1 MSAFFAHD
9 HTITLSQ
16 QKAIFYNNLMKQLL
30 GSVVL
35 QLIVGALLKAF
46 APASWGIENYLS
58 WTTYTV
64 IGLFL
69 MVGLQIHLKKFMHD
83 LKLCL
88 LLVLVTTMIPMIMFY
103 YMGIGFDLSVLSAL
117 TVSVVL
123 VTTGTGVTI
132 QTLSNLGMLH
142 TRVGQFL
149 TLVSALDDIPATIFM
164 AYLLFSNKSAMAV
177 GEGGFNFYY
186 LAGAVV
192 VFSLAYLF
200 KKQKWPLTIFFLIF
214 AVLAAKMLE
223 SYHVSAVMGGLFSGF
238 FLSLVFGKVVDTTEA
253 PMEKLLKPL
262 LPFYMIFIGMK
273 LSPEIFLNARAMLI
287 AVSFIIVGVLSK
299 WLCTYILMR
308 KREDLKPKVISWGMV
323 PRGIPGFAFA
333 TAAVAGGLISQEIF
347 TILVLVV
354 SVSTWIGLLGLEVA
368 LRQR

>member
-1 MSAFFAHD
+1 
-9 HTITLSQ
+9 
-16 QKAIFYNNLMKQLL
+16 MKQLL

-35 QLIVGALLKAF
+35 QLIVGALLKAV
-46 APASWGIENYLS
+46 APASWGIESYLS

-69 MVGLQIHLKKFMHD
+69 MVGLQIHLKKFVND
-83 LKLCL
+83 LKLCMV
-88 LLVLVTTMIPMIMFY
+88 LVLVTTLIPMVMFY
-103 YMGIGFDLSVLSAL
+103 YMGIGFDLSVLSSL
-117 TVSVVL
+117 TISVVL

-164 AYLLFSNKSAMAV
+164 AYLLFQNKAAMAAS
-177 GEGGFNFYY
+177 ESSFNFYY
-186 LAGAVV
+186 LAGAVI
-192 VFSLAYLF
+192 VFGLAFLF
-200 KKQKWPLTIFFLIF
+200 KKQKWPLTILFLVF
-214 AVLAAKMLE
+214 AVFTAKILE
-223 SYHVSAVMGGLFSGF
+223 GYHVSAVMGGLFSGF
-238 FLSLVFGKVVDTTEA
+238 FLSLVFGETVDSTEV
-253 PMEKLLKPL
+253 PMEKLLKPV

-273 LSPEIFLNARAMLI
+273 LSPEIFLNPRALWI
-287 AVSFIIVGVLSK
+287 AISFIIVGVLSK
-299 WLCTYILMR
+299 WVCTYFLMR

-354 SVSTWIGLLGLEVA
+354 SVSTWIGLLGLEIT
-368 LRQR
+368 LRER